1 MKKSFIILALL
12 PLLFF
17 SCKKGG
23 STDEPKPEEKLY
35 EVKFSTNSFDQFI
48 SPMKSSTNTSTIP
61 TDRFYPLNYFWNL
74 NYFVVNDKDIVIANG
89 SNIIFDADYK
99 FYNGSLD
106 FKIKLP
112 KGNYKIGFI
121 GSNDYS
127 GDQLSKHINTV
138 SVSVRGNPL
147 YFGDLKGFTVDKD
160 VTVNPIVVNRVSSK
174 LKINI
179 SDAAPSE
186 PVTVKLF
193 EYAQAQVFLADKGN
207 DSYTYSERLLGTY
220 NIAGNSENN
229 ILNAFVIPNRNDPTK
244 EFNYEL
250 RIYNADNVIIGTKKI
265 SNVLLKENHIT
276 SLTGKVF
283 DAIEPENT
291 GSNFQAKINQEY
303 SNVIDGTF

>member
-1 MKKSFIILALL
+1 
-12 PLLFF
+12 
-17 SCKKGG
+17 
-23 STDEPKPEEKLY
+23 
-35 EVKFSTNSFDQFI
+35 
-48 SPMKSSTNTSTIP
+48 
-61 TDRFYPLNYFWNL
+61 
-74 NYFVVNDKDIVIANG
+74 
-89 SNIIFDADYK
+89 
-99 FYNGSLD
+99 SLD

-193 EYAQAQVFLADKGN
+193 EYAQAQVFLADKG
-207 DSYTYSERLLGTY
+207 
-220 NIAGNSENN
+220 
-229 ILNAFVIPNRNDPTK
+229 
-244 EFNYEL
+244 
-250 RIYNADNVIIGTKKI
+250 
-265 SNVLLKENHIT
+265 
-276 SLTGKVF
+276 
-283 DAIEPENT
+283 
-291 GSNFQAKINQEY
+291 
-303 SNVIDGTF
+303 